1 MKKPIEH
8 TCCKLLGLPQNSS
21 HEEIEKAFR
30 KTLDYCGPASNTRG
44 GLDVMEALRC
54 LRKIRDEYWKS
65 LRKSPRRTL
74 PLRPQPFPWQGACP
88 DTPFRE
94 EQFDAWSASQAGEA
108 CSSSSNHSSSH
119 ASHTSEDLSPVS
131 EVFSLAT
138 DSPRTSPE
146 VPNESDTVFCGKL
159 LRTIRES
166 QGLSASDMVER
177 IKISPTNLAN
187 IEADRYRALPATVYL
202 RGFLI
207 TIARELKLDPLRV
220 TKSYLDLVS
229 KELS

>member
-1 MKKPIEH
+1 
-8 TCCKLLGLPQNSS
+8 
-21 HEEIEKAFR
+21 
-30 KTLDYCGPASNTRG
+30 
-44 GLDVMEALRC
+44 MEALRC

-65 LRKSPRRTL
+65 LRKSPRQTL
-74 PLRPQPFPWQGACP
+74 PLRPQPFPWQGSCP
-88 DTPFRE
+88 DDPFRE
-94 EQFDAWSASQAGEA
+94 EQFNAWSASQAGED
-108 CSSSSNHSSSH
+108 CSSSSNQSSNH
-119 ASHTSEDLSPVS
+119 ASHNSEDLLPIP
-131 EVFSLAT
+131 EVFSLAPDISNLPANQSYT
-138 DSPRTSPE
+138 FTLGLPHSEDQAASTAECQESQVGNHLESKADSPRTFPE
-146 VPNESDTVFCGKL
+146 IPSDSDTVFCGKL

-166 QGLSASDMVER
+166 QGLSANDMVER

-207 TIARELKLDPLRV
+207 TIARELKLDPMRV